1 MQKFLIYCFL
11 MCEKIA
17 IKMLLNELARK
28 WEERRKKINRFTLI
42 ASRVKFDL
50 MVILLQ
56 EISSSLLSSF
66 KFNFLFLFFS
76 LCLSHLIVFKANEA
90 RYKAKRKKLKAK
102 KLNKHF
108 LAKQR
113 GREREREVALTFS
126 NFSFISIIFVFR
138 LLKTS
143 FSHGVFFFTWWSVYY

>member
-76 LCLSHLIVFKANEA
+76 LCLSHLIVFKTNEA

-113 GREREREVALTFS
+113 GRERERGGPHVFKFFIHFN
-126 NFSFISIIFVFR
+126 NFCFR